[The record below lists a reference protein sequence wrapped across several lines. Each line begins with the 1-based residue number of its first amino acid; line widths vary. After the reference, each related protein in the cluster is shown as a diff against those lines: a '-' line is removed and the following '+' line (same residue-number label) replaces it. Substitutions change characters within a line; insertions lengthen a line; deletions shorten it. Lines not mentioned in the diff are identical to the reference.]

1 MYIAV
6 IVSFNPWE
14 HTVSPAYGWQRS
26 YVEAVLETDR
36 SRLPILIRA
45 AHAAID
51 ARIEQL
57 KRDQPASADE
67 RQAIADA
74 LSSLRVLKREADSN

>member
-1 MYIAV
+1 M
-6 IVSFNPWE
+6 
-14 HTVSPAYGWQRS
+14 SPAYGWQRS
-26 YVEAVLETDR
+26 YEEAVLETDR

-45 AHAAID
+45 ARAAID

-57 KRDQPASADE
+57 KHDQPASAEE

-74 LSSLRVLKREADSN
+74 LASLRVLKREADCN